1 MHGVLDRPDPLTVRP
16 PVADPSLQ
24 RKLLN
29 TFLTEALPLKSARRR
44 ASPHGQ
50 RLKEGLQ

>member
-16 PVADPSLQ
+16 SVADPSRQ